1 MHGIQRFSKHLLAH
15 CWQYWEISSNFI
27 FLNACRSIPLDML
40 MPVFVRQF
48 SRDSISK
55 SSKHSK
61 NIVSPWCLC
70 ANQQF
75 SQECRAANISV
86 THSVFFAKKTSKLA
100 NSYKI
105 ANSLCSP
112 CSLYFYTT
120 QRKSILLSS
129 LQSKWS
135 PPLQL
140 WPPQSVYWWLL
151 LAAGGSSLS
160 CCCQG
165 IWGRMDREGRGR
177 GVVGGDGDGVL
188 TISSPKG
195 M

>member
-75 SQECRAANISV
+75 SQECRAPISLWH
-86 THSVFFAKKTSKLA
+86 TLFSLQRKLQNWQILTKLQIHSVPPVHCTFTQHNAKVSFLA
-100 NSYKI
+100 AYNQNDPPHY
-105 ANSLCSP
+105 NCDRPSLCIGG
-112 CSLYFYTT
+112 FYW
-120 QRKSILLSS
+120 QQGGLPS
-129 LQSKWS
+129 
-135 PPLQL
+135 
-140 WPPQSVYWWLL
+140 
-151 LAAGGSSLS
+151 AAVVRGFGG
-160 CCCQG
+160 G
-165 IWGRMDREGRGR
+165 WTGRVEG
-177 GVVGGDGDGVL
+177 GG
-188 TISSPKG
+188 
-195 M
+195 